1 LTRYPCK
8 EWTMVLLR
16 QYAVLLRRPY
26 NRWLASTLQKR
37 TFMDVHQRPS
47 HSGMFVQPTPPPS
60 SLPRRLPP
68 SAPPN
73 SQPPW
78 WEECKIL
85 TLIVVPRLLL
95 AMGMVHVTSE
105 YFVDITLC
113 EGPSMAPT
121 IRPYGEI
128 ILLDKY
134 TIRNFGSGTA
144 VEDIA
149 IGSNRCQ
156 AATLRQERHS
166 AMHGDDEWHA
176 PCISVT
182 EKAWTWRDAWQQLTS
197 PLSVGDVVVTQ
208 HPHRPGT
215 VCKRVVG
222 MPGDQVLLAPSFAQ
236 SNASW
241 LHRSNNDMGSEQ
253 RYQRRFHHLLIVPD
267 GHVWLEGDN
276 ASNSSDSRVYGP
288 LPMALIQ
295 GRVIARLWPMR
306 GQAWMRRG
314 GPPQQAPH
322 ASGNSSRST
331 VLPAGYGGQDMVTQP
346 ASPKKERAEQTPDAN
361 APRGSAS

>member
-1 LTRYPCK
+1 
-8 EWTMVLLR
+8 MASR

-26 NRWLASTLQKR
+26 NRWLANASALQKR
-37 TFMDVHQRPS
+37 TLMDAHQRPS
-47 HSGMFVQPTPPPS
+47 HSGMFVQPTQPPS
-60 SLPRRLPP
+60 SLRRPP
-68 SAPPN
+68 SPPN

-78 WEECKIL
+78 WEECKIM
-85 TLIVVPRLLL
+85 TLVVVPRLLL

-134 TIRNFGSGTA
+134 TIRRFSSGTA
-144 VEDIA
+144 MENIA

-156 AATLRQERHS
+156 AATLRQERHC
-166 AMHGDDEWHA
+166 ALHGDEEWHA
-176 PCISVT
+176 PSISVT

-241 LHRSNNDMGSEQ
+241 LHRSGSDMGPE
-253 RYQRRFHHLLIVPD
+253 RRHQRRLHHLLIVPD

-295 GRVIARLWPMR
+295 GRVIARLWPLR
-306 GQAWMRRG
+306 GHAWMRRG
-314 GPPQQAPH
+314 GPPQQAPPH

-331 VLPAGYGGQDMVTQP
+331 VLPAGYGGQDMVTKP
-346 ASPKKERAEQTPDAN
+346 TIPKKEHTQPKTDTTVPRESAPEQ
-361 APRGSAS
+361 

>member
-1 LTRYPCK
+1 
-8 EWTMVLLR
+8 M
-16 QYAVLLRRPY
+16 
-26 NRWLASTLQKR
+26 TL
-37 TFMDVHQRPS
+37 V
-47 HSGMFVQPTPPPS
+47 
-60 SLPRRLPP
+60 
-68 SAPPN
+68 
-73 SQPPW
+73 
-78 WEECKIL
+78 
-85 TLIVVPRLLL
+85 VVPRLLL
-95 AMGMVHVTSE
+95 AMGIVHVTSE

-113 EGPSMAPT
+113 EGPSMVPT

-134 TIRNFGSGTA
+134 TIRHFGSGTA
-144 VEDIA
+144 VEDIS

-156 AATLRQERHS
+156 AAILRQERHS
-166 AMHGDDEWHA
+166 ALHCDNEWHA
-176 PCISVT
+176 PIVSVT

-241 LHRSNNDMGSEQ
+241 LHRSDYDMGPEQ
-253 RYQRRFHHLLIVPD
+253 RHQRRLHQLLIVPD

-295 GRVIARLWPMR
+295 GRVIARLWPLR

-314 GPPQQAPH
+314 GPPKQT
-322 ASGNSSRST
+322 SGSSRST
-331 VLPAGYGGQDMVTQP
+331 VLPAGYGGQDMVTKP
-346 ASPKKERAEQTPDAN
+346 TSPEKERTEPKPN
-361 APRGSAS
+361 ATVPRESASEQ